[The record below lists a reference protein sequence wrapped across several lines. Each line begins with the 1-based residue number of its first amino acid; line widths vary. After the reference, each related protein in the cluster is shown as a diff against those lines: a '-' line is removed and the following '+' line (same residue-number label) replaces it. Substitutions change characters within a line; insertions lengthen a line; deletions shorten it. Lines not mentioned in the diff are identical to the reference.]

1 MLYIS
6 DVIVALSIS
15 MRVEFSDAFL
25 VIDVV
30 LPFSILE
37 PLFSVD
43 WDSIVVVSGSF
54 DVVFVSLLTELFT
67 ILSILSTNNKGEQ
80 YTK

>member
-15 MRVEFSDAFL
+15 MPVEFSDAFL

-30 LPFSILE
+30 LPFRKPE

-67 ILSILSTNNKGEQ
+67 IVSILSTNNKGEQ
-80 YTK
+80 CTK